1 MGAGLK
7 SLWRWLNRGRVAR
20 LREERQSIIGNIA
33 VEKKNHRTCR
43 HLYAR
48 LRTVNAELMRLGA

>member
-1 MGAGLK
+1 MNASLK

-20 LREERQSIIGNIA
+20 LREERQAIRDNLA
-33 VEKKNHRTCR
+33 MAKRHHRTR
-43 HLYAR
+43 YHLYAR